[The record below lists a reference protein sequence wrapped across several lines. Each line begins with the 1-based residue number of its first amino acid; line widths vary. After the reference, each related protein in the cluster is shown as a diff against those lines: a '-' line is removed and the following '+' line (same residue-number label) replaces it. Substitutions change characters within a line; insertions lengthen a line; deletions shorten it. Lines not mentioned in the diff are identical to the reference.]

1 MPLLG
6 GECVPVASRVGFH
19 PVVAGFPLRPFPVF
33 CLLEAD
39 DLPVGS
45 VAQGLQIGVGFFHA
59 ATGFLCLD
67 PVVVGVVPAFFPG
80 EVDHEV
86 DMVVPSLG

>member
-1 MPLLG
+1 MPLPG
-6 GECVPVASRVGFH
+6 GECVPVASWVGFR
-19 PVVAGFPLRPFPVF
+19 PFVVGFPLGPFPVF
-33 CLLEAD
+33 GLLEAD
-39 DLPVGS
+39 DLPVGG
-45 VAQGLQIGVGFFHA
+45 VVQGLQIGVGFFHA
-59 ATGFLCLD
+59 SAGFLCLD

>member
-1 MPLLG
+1 M
-6 GECVPVASRVGFH
+6 V
-19 PVVAGFPLRPFPVF
+19 GFPLGPFPVF
-33 CLLEAD
+33 GLLEAD

-59 ATGFLCLD
+59 ATGFLGLD
-67 PVVVGVVPAFFPG
+67 TIVVGVVPAFFPG

>member
-1 MPLLG
+1 MGLI
-6 GECVPVASRVGFH
+6 
-19 PVVAGFPLRPFPVF
+19 PVVAGFPLGPFPVF

-45 VAQGLQIGVGFFHA
+45 VVQGLQIGVGSFHA
-59 ATGFLCLD
+59 AAGFLCLD

-86 DMVVPSLG
+86 DMVVASLG